1 MAQHTVA
8 TQVTI
13 RAHKGAR
20 IAGAKLAEGV
30 GTPSEAHLA
39 QINKLA
45 LRALNAD
52 EVYVRTVYLAHN
64 AIDRDREAFD
74 DTLLNDFANTL
85 PGKGVFVRH
94 PGGWDGDS
102 GPGVGRWIDAR
113 VVDMPL
119 DEARTVLREPKLAW
133 PPGTERAKLLESTFY
148 LLRTADTK
156 DLIDKIDGGIA
167 ADVSIGFRAAD
178 RSGISD
184 AAQNTIA
191 YRLLGPGE
199 ALEGSLV
206 WLGAQ
211 PGARVHKSATR
222 EDETMTPEQ
231 IKALEDKLAAAEKTA
246 ADNKA
251 KADAHDAMTKDIGDI
266 AALKAAAA
274 DGAAYRAQIVDDIVK
289 AERLAGMIKGDD
301 EKTVNDAKAQ
311 YADWPLSRLKAWG
324 EKLAKTETKGGH
336 LQGGDPNAGQGT
348 QTLAKDSP
356 LANPLI
362 TGKAA

>member
-1 MAQHTVA
+1 M
-8 TQVTI
+8 TI
-13 RAHKGAR
+13 RAHKEAR
-20 IAGAKLAEGV
+20 IAGAKLAEGA
-30 GTPSEAHLA
+30 GAPSEAHLA

-74 DTLLNDFANTL
+74 DTLINDFANTL
-85 PGKGVFVRH
+85 PGKGLFVRH

-148 LLRTADTK
+148 LLRTSDTK

-222 EDETMTPEQ
+222 EDETMTPEE
-231 IKALEDKLAAAEKTA
+231 IKALQAKLAAAEKAA

-251 KADAHDAMTKDIGDI
+251 KAEAHDALMKELGDAKSV

-289 AERLAGMIKGDD
+289 AERIAGMIKGDD
-301 EKTVNDAKAQ
+301 EKAVNEAKAQ
-311 YADWPLSRLKAWG
+311 YADWPLSRLKAWA
-324 EKLAKTETKGGH
+324 EKLGKTETKGGH
-336 LQGGDPNAGQGT
+336 LQGGDPNAGQGEPT
-348 QTLAKDSP
+348 TLAKDSP

-362 TGKAA
+362 SGKAA